1 MATLSK
7 RFTRRSRESA
17 IRFVAVAPAVVS
29 LIRLPSVVGSIRRD
43 ANMTSVNKAG
53 LQSSSSWGDGRRDD
67 SGRGND
73 ALDDDVGSDVGDGD
87 EIAGG
92 GGRGRSRWDS
102 YMTINIVTTHGYH
115 IPVHMYWLK
124 VLFYSG
130 LYDD

>member
-53 LQSSSSWGDGRRDD
+53 LQSSSSWGDGHRDD
-67 SGRGND
+67 NGRGND

-92 GGRGRSRWDS
+92 GGAGAVSVGFIYDHQYRHHSWVS
-102 YMTINIVTTHGYH
+102 YPRPY
-115 IPVHMYWLK
+115 
-124 VLFYSG
+124 VLVESAI
-130 LYDD
+130 L

>member
-29 LIRLPSVVGSIRRD
+29 LIRLPSVVGSISRD

-92 GGRGRSRWDS
+92 GGGGGGGGLGG
-102 YMTINIVTTHGYH
+102 IH
-115 IPVHMYWLK
+115 I
-124 VLFYSG
+124 
-130 LYDD
+130 